1 MDEKSSESKLIKKER
16 DIDLMNAEK
25 AMKRAALKARER
37 ARAAGVNLVFFKDG
51 KVVEEHPDHPHQET
65 S

>member
-1 MDEKSSESKLIKKER
+1 MDEKSSESKPIKKER

-37 ARAAGVNLVFFKDG
+37 ARAAGVGVVYLKKG
-51 KVVEEHPDHPHQET
+51 RIVEEMSDGT
-65 S
+65 VKYYR